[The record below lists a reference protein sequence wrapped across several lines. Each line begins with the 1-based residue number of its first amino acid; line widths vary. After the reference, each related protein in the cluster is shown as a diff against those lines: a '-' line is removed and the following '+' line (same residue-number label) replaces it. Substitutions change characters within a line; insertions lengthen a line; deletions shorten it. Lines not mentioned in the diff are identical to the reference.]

1 MAWREFRGS
10 LCRHPR
16 LGNAPVRKSRHRLG
30 ACALS
35 RIDMSLTTF
44 AFPTTV
50 RFGPGAV
57 NELPAELER
66 RGIQRP
72 LLVTDAGLARTPL
85 FARVARLAP
94 QAVTFTG
101 VAPNP
106 TEQNV
111 LDGVEIYR
119 RNLCDGI
126 VGLGGGSPLD
136 AAKAIRLKI

>member
-1 MAWREFRGS
+1 M
-10 LCRHPR
+10 
-16 LGNAPVRKSRHRLG
+16 NV
-30 ACALS
+30 
-35 RIDMSLTTF
+35 TTF

-66 RGIQRP
+66 RGIKRP

-85 FARVARLAP
+85 FERVAGLIP
-94 QAVTFTG
+94 EAVIFSG
-101 VAPNP
+101 VDPNP

-119 RNLCDGI
+119 QNLCDGV
-126 VGLGGGSPLD
+126 VGLGGGSPLSESVRISRRS
-136 AAKAIRLKI
+136 ALGRAKDGIAYLPLAGEGVTPCASG